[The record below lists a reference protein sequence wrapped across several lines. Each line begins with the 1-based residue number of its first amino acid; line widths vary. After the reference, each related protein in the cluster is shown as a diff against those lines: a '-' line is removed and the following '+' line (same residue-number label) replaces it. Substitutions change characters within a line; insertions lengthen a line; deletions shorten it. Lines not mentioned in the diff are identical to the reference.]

1 MKTHKAY
8 KIDSSLNRIDTVLI
22 EDYKDIQDQIGCR
35 CFAIATILENGDT
48 LFVDDEGYLNSE
60 VVHGFF
66 YGGQFFAGN
75 GLLLGGDDETG
86 ESVDV
91 KTSEL
96 DVAGSTNFPP
106 LDFEI
111 NDAMRDEAMSSWS
124 VTAW

>member
-35 CFAIATILENGDT
+35 CFTVAAIFDNGDT
-48 LFVDDEGYLNSE
+48 LYVDDEGYLNSE
-60 VVHGFF
+60 VMRGFS
-66 YGGQFFAGN
+66 YDGQFFAGN
-75 GLLLGGDDETG
+75 GLLLGGDDKTG

-111 NDAMRDEAMSSWS
+111 DDAMRDEATSSLS